1 MQDFPGNSHNPLG
14 DNKKKEPE
22 VKKKEVVKIVAV
34 DATLKPIPIHKKIKG
49 IFFSGSA
56 RSASQF
62 VFRDVLI
69 PALKHMIAEGTSKG
83 IDKMLYGESPRSR
96 FGNSEISRSRFS
108 YNNPIY
114 RGDPRERVMFPDQ
127 PPRAITRHAP
137 VGDIIL
143 TTRIDAENVIE
154 ELAKMIERYEV
165 ASVADLYELV
175 GLPSAH
181 TDNKW
186 GWAQLKYANV
196 RQTRDGYLIELPPA
210 EAI

>member
-1 MQDFPGNSHNPLG
+1 MDFPGNSHNPLG
-14 DNKKKEPE
+14 DNRKKEKE
-22 VKKKEVVKIVAV
+22 VPKKEVVKIVSV
-34 DATLKPIPIHKKIKG
+34 DATIKPAPIHKRIKA

-56 RSASQF
+56 RSASRF
-62 VFRDVLI
+62 VFIEVLI
-69 PALKHMIAEGTSKG
+69 PALKNMVAEGTSKG

-96 FGNSEISRSRFS
+96 FGNEPGRSRYS
-108 YNNPIY
+108 YNNPVF
-114 RGDPRERVMFPDQ
+114 RGDPRERSVMYPDQ

-137 VGDIIL
+137 VGEIL
-143 TTRIDAENVIE
+143 LNSRIDAENVVE
-154 ELAKMIERYEV
+154 ELANMIEKYEV

-186 GWAQLKYANV
+186 GWSQLKYANV